1 MYWARRGKVTEATKP
16 DQFDSVLLQIA
27 ENREVWWAL
36 GKRHWWTCSNLSAC
50 AACEFRGITPPKEIS
65 NSLFSLKCCEEA
77 VLYNRV
83 GVTVF
88 ITSWRATGLGVLT
101 EWKNTC
107 RSPVWSFAR
116 MGDSA
121 SAAGRA
127 ASSPGAGETAK
138 AVSRSAPQCVAPG
151 GTSLAAVT

>member
-1 MYWARRGKVTEATKP
+1 MGNGTGELVQTFLLVRRVSSEASHHQKRSLTH
-16 DQFDSVLLQIA
+16 FFSV
-27 ENREVWWAL
+27 
-36 GKRHWWTCSNLSAC
+36 
-50 AACEFRGITPPKEIS
+50 
-65 NSLFSLKCCEEA
+65 KCCEEV

-127 ASSPGAGETAK
+127 ASSPGAGEAAK
-138 AVSRSAPQCVAPG
+138 AVSHSAPQCVAPG